1 MTLENILVVGL
12 LVLVVGFIVHKVRK
26 SKTPTGTGG
35 GSGGGSGGGG
45 HDHNKPSEQLK

>member
-35 GSGGGSGGGG
+35 GSGGGG